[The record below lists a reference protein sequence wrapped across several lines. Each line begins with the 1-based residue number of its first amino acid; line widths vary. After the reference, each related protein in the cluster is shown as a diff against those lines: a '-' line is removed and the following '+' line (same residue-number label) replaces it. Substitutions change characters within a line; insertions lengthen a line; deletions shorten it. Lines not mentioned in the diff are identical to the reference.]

1 MSYLLALDQG
11 TTSSRAIIFNEYG
24 IVQATAQRETHIQT
38 PHSGW
43 VEQDAQEIWSSQI
56 AVVQQALANA
66 RILAKDIKSIG
77 LTNQRETTVVWD
89 KRTGKPLAPAIIWQD
104 RRATEW
110 CNQLIQK
117 QLNDLIQKKTGLR
130 IDPYFSAG
138 KLVWSLQNV
147 DGLKDLAMQGHVAFG
162 TIDSWLVWNLTQGA
176 EHVIEVS
183 NASRTMLMNLQNQTW
198 DEELLELFD
207 IPKSVLPQIINSDHY
222 VANTAQGLLG
232 ATIPITGILGDQQS
246 ALFGQSCFEAGT
258 AKNTYGTGCFML
270 FNTGHDV
277 QYSQNKL
284 LSTLAWKAQE
294 QTTYALEGSVFMAG
308 AIVQWLRDSLGIIQ
322 KSCDIEKLAATVEH
336 TDGVVLVPAFTGL
349 GAPHWDSDARA
360 LLCGMSR
367 GTTKAH
373 IARAALEAIAFQV
386 SDVLSAMQSDIA
398 QPLKELRVDG
408 GASQNDMLMQFQA
421 DILNVPVLR
430 PKMLESTAWGAAAM
444 AGLKAGV
451 FTDLSDISA
460 SWKLDRCFEP
470 NMNNDRRES
479 HLDQWKTALK
489 RAKSNI

>member
-11 TTSSRAIIFNEYG
+11 TTSSRAIIFNEHG

-66 RILAKDIKSIG
+66 RILAKDIKAIG

-104 RRATEW
+104 RRATDW
-110 CNQLIQK
+110 CNHLIQKDLNQLIQT
-117 QLNDLIQKKTGLR
+117 KTGLR

-138 KLVWSLQNV
+138 KLVWLLKNV
-147 DGLKDLAMQGHVAFG
+147 DGLKDLAQQGHVAFG
-162 TIDSWLVWNLTQGA
+162 TIDSWLIWNLTQGS
-176 EHVIEVS
+176 EHVIEAS
-183 NASRTMLMNLQNQTW
+183 NASRTMLMNLTSQAW

-207 IPKSVLPQIINSDHY
+207 IPKSILPKIIQSDHY
-222 VANTAQGLLG
+222 VANTAEGLLG
-232 ATIPITGILGDQQS
+232 ATIPITGVLGDQQS

-270 FNTGHDV
+270 FNTGHEV

-284 LSTLAWKAQE
+284 LSTLAWQAQR

-322 KSCDIEKLAATVEH
+322 KSCDIEKLASTVEH

-386 SDVLSAMQSDIA
+386 SDVLSAMQSDID

-430 PKMLESTAWGAAAM
+430 PKILESTAWGAAAM

-451 FTDLSDISA
+451 FTNLSDISA

-470 NMNNDRRES
+470 NMQQDKRDE
-479 HLDQWKTALK
+479 HLEHWKTALK
-489 RAKSNI
+489 RAKSDI

>member
-11 TTSSRAIIFNEYG
+11 TTSSRAIIFNEHG

-66 RILAKDIKSIG
+66 RILAKDIKAIG

-104 RRATEW
+104 RRATDW
-110 CNQLIQK
+110 CNHLIQKDLNQLIQT
-117 QLNDLIQKKTGLR
+117 KTGLR

-138 KLVWSLQNV
+138 KLVWLLKNV
-147 DGLKDLAMQGHVAFG
+147 DGLKDLAQQGHVAFG
-162 TIDSWLVWNLTQGA
+162 TIDSWLIWNLTQGS
-176 EHVIEVS
+176 EHVIEAS
-183 NASRTMLMNLQNQTW
+183 NASRTMLMNLQNQSW

-207 IPKSVLPQIINSDHY
+207 IPKSVLPKIIQSDHY
-222 VANTAQGLLG
+222 VADTAEGLLG

-246 ALFGQSCFEAGT
+246 ALFGQSCFDAGT

-270 FNTGHDV
+270 FNTGHEV

-284 LSTLAWKAQE
+284 LSTLAWQAQR

-322 KSCDIEKLAATVEH
+322 KSCDIEKLASTVEH

-386 SDVLSAMQSDIA
+386 SDVLSAMQSDID

-451 FTDLSDISA
+451 FTNLSDISA

-470 NMNNDRRES
+470 NMQQDKRDE
-479 HLDQWKTALK
+479 HLEHWKTALK
-489 RAKSNI
+489 RAKSDI